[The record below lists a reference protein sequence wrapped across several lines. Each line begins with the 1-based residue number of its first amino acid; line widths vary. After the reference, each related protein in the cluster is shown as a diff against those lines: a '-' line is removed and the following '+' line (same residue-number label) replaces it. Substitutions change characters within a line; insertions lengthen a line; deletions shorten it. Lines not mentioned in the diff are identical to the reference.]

1 MSDLALIIE
10 DDEDLSEIFGQ
21 ALIAANYEVEIIRDG
36 ATALNRLKEVLPV
49 VVVLDMHLPHV
60 AGNVLL
66 NQIRADQRLEK
77 TRVVVA
83 TADAQMGE
91 SLRGIADLV
100 LIKPITFTQ
109 LRDLSSRLHSRKS

>member
-1 MSDLALIIE
+1 MKEIALIIE

-21 ALIAANYEVEIIRDG
+21 ALSAANYEIEIIRDG
-36 ATALNRLKEVLPV
+36 AVARDRLKEVLPV
-49 VVVLDMHLPHV
+49 VVVLDMHLPNLS
-60 AGNVLL
+60 GNILL
-66 NQIRADQRLEK
+66 KQIRADERLKK

-91 SLRGIADLV
+91 SLRGVADLV

-109 LRDLSSRLHSRKS
+109 LRDLTFRLHLPK

>member
-1 MSDLALIIE
+1 MSELALIIE

-21 ALIAANYEVEIIRDG
+21 ALLAANYEIEIIRDG
-36 ATALNRLKEVLPV
+36 AVARTRLKEVLPV

-60 AGNVLL
+60 AGNALL
-66 NQIRADQRLEK
+66 DQIRADERLEK

-83 TADAQMGE
+83 TADAQMGD
-91 SLRGIADLV
+91 SLRGLADLV

-109 LRDLSSRLHSRKS
+109 LRDLSSRLHANT

>member
-1 MSDLALIIE
+1 MKELALIIE

-21 ALIAANYEVEIIRDG
+21 ALNAADYEIEIIRDG
-36 ATALNRLKEVLPV
+36 AVARDRLKEVLPV
-49 VVVLDMHLPHV
+49 VVVLDMHIPHV
-60 AGNVLL
+60 PGNILL
-66 NQIRADQRLEK
+66 KQIRADERLKK

-91 SLRGIADLV
+91 SLRGEADLV

-109 LRDLSSRLHSRKS
+109 LRDLTFRLHPLK

>member
-1 MSDLALIIE
+1 MSELALIIE

-21 ALIAANYEVEIIRDG
+21 ALLAANYEIEIIRDG
-36 ATALNRLKEVLPV
+36 AIAQTRLKEVLPV

-60 AGNVLL
+60 AGNALL
-66 NQIRADQRLEK
+66 DQIRADLRLEN

-83 TADAQMGE
+83 TADAQMGDA
-91 SLRGIADLV
+91 LRGMADLV

-109 LRDLSSRLHSRKS
+109 LRDLTARLHRTA

>member
-1 MSDLALIIE
+1 MKEIALIIE

-21 ALIAANYEVEIIRDG
+21 ALNSANYEIEIIRDG
-36 ATALNRLKEVLPV
+36 AIARDRLKEVLPV
-49 VVVLDMHLPHV
+49 VVVLDMHLPNV
-60 AGNVLL
+60 SGNILL
-66 NQIRADQRLEK
+66 KQIRADERLKK

-91 SLRGIADLV
+91 SLRGEADLV

-109 LRDLSSRLHSRKS
+109 LRDLTFRLHQLK

>member
-1 MSDLALIIE
+1 MSEIALIIE

-21 ALIAANYEVEIIRDG
+21 ALSAANYEIEIIRDG
-36 ATALNRLKEVLPV
+36 AIAQERLKEVLPV

-60 AGNVLL
+60 SGNTLL
-66 NQIRADQRLEK
+66 KQIRADERLKK

-91 SLRGIADLV
+91 SLRGEADLV

-109 LRDLSSRLHSRKS
+109 LRDLTSRLHPIK

>member
-1 MSDLALIIE
+1 MSELALIIE

-21 ALIAANYEVEIIRDG
+21 ALSAANYEIEIIRDG
-36 ATALNRLKEVLPV
+36 AVAQNRLKEVLPV

-60 AGNVLL
+60 SGNILL
-66 NQIRADQRLEK
+66 EQIRSDQRLEK

-83 TADAQMGE
+83 TADAQMGD

-109 LRDLSSRLHSRKS
+109 LRDLTARLHPL